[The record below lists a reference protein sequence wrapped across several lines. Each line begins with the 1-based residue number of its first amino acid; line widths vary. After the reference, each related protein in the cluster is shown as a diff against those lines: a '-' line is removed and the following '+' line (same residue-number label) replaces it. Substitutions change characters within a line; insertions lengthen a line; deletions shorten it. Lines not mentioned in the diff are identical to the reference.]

1 VFFVDLPDTA
11 EREAILRIHLKLRKQ
26 DPDTLDVARVA
37 AATDGF
43 SGAELEQVVTSALLR
58 ALQERHPLDAE
69 MLVAEAGATV
79 PLSVSRREDVDRLR
93 ATAAERFVP
102 VR

>member
-1 VFFVDLPDTA
+1 
-11 EREAILRIHLKLRKQ
+11 
-26 DPDTLDVARVA
+26 
-37 AATDGF
+37 
-43 SGAELEQVVTSALLR
+43 
-58 ALQERHPLDAE
+58 

-79 PLSVSRREDVDRLR
+79 PLSVSRREDVERLR